1 MAMNAN
7 NGFKPAVHAPKQ
19 VSTLCAGVWH
29 AMPLSIPLG
38 LTQLAPILYLN
49 KAFKAHV
56 GELNCAISILHIVDF
71 LEKQPMQ
78 FAHSTL
84 EAADGTRL
92 YTVSWMTDAPPKAA
106 VVIAHGLAEHI
117 HRYEHVAAFFAD
129 THGFAVYGLDHR
141 GHGKSEGLRTY
152 FDSMEQPVEDL
163 KRYVETIKPQHTK
176 LFLYGHS
183 MGSLIS
189 LLYALKYPN
198 DFAGLIVTGC
208 TVDVESAAPP
218 PLVWVGRLLD
228 RLIPKVHFLP
238 LDSTGIST
246 DPAVVQKYNN
256 DPLVDRQP
264 TRVHLAAEI
273 GRNSTLV
280 KQRMSEIKLP
290 VLILHGG
297 ADKICPPS
305 GSEALYAGVGS
316 KDKTRQIY
324 AGLYHE
330 IHNEPHQQAI
340 LETMAAWMRER

>member
-1 MAMNAN
+1 
-7 NGFKPAVHAPKQ
+7 
-19 VSTLCAGVWH
+19 
-29 AMPLSIPLG
+29 
-38 LTQLAPILYLN
+38 
-49 KAFKAHV
+49 
-56 GELNCAISILHIVDF
+56 
-71 LEKQPMQ
+71 
-78 FAHSTL
+78 
-84 EAADGTRL
+84 
-92 YTVSWMTDAPPKAA
+92 
-106 VVIAHGLAEHI
+106 
-117 HRYEHVAAFFAD
+117 
-129 THGFAVYGLDHR
+129 
-141 GHGKSEGLRTY
+141 
-152 FDSMEQPVEDL
+152 MEQPVEDL
-163 KRYVETIKPQHTK
+163 KRYVETIKPKHPK
-176 LFLYGHS
+176 RFLYGHS

-189 LLYALKYPN
+189 LLYVLKYPN

-280 KQRMSEIKLP
+280 KQHMSEIKLP
-290 VLILHGG
+290 ILILHGG

-316 KDKTRQIY
+316 QDKTRQIY

-330 IHNEPHQQAI
+330 IHNEPQQQEI
-340 LETMAAWMRER
+340 LATIAAWIAERIQSG